1 MQTVDSRLITL
12 CHCMFLKCNEH
23 TTLVGGMLI
32 MGEAMHVVGRWGGV
46 WLYGKFLYFPSTL
59 LGTCN

>member
-1 MQTVDSRLITL
+1 MPTVGSGLITL

-32 MGEAMHVVGRWGGV
+32 MGEAMHVVGQWGGV
-46 WLYGKFLYFPSTL
+46 AIWEISVLSFNFAR
-59 LGTCN
+59 NM

>member
-32 MGEAMHVVGRWGGV
+32 MGEAMHVVGRWGGGV
-46 WLYGKFLYFPSTL
+46 AIWEISVLSFNFAR
-59 LGTCN
+59 NM